1 MKKLTIVL
9 LLLIMVYSGFAQ
21 DNQVSSEKGKVSLGV
36 GLGLPYG
43 AFGARVGYNV
53 IEGLN
58 LFGGI
63 GYQLSGVGYNFGLR
77 KDFRSSKMVQLYIT
91 GMYGTNGA
99 IKVDGLPEY
108 DKVYTGASFGLGI
121 KLNSKGDNAN
131 YWDFGLLYPIRSSSF
146 NDDYDTVKNDPRIS
160 DISSPW
166 PVLIVIGYNF
176 TLN

>member
-1 MKKLTIVL
+1 
-9 LLLIMVYSGFAQ
+9 
-21 DNQVSSEKGKVSLGV
+21 
-36 GLGLPYG
+36 
-43 AFGARVGYNV
+43 
-53 IEGLN
+53 
-58 LFGGI
+58 
-63 GYQLSGVGYNFGLR
+63 
-77 KDFRSSKMVQLYIT
+77 
-91 GMYGTNGA
+91 MYGTNGA